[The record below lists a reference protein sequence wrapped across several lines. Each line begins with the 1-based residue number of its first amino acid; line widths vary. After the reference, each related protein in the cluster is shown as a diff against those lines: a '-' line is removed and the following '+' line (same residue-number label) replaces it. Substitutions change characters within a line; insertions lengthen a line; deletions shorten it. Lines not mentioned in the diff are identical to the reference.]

1 MIEVLSPLTFL
12 MNRTVRIYNIEK
24 MSDGQG
30 KPESLHNLQKS
41 MQAGQIIPLHLGDR
55 LTIRSSWGMPNRTW
69 GVLVDGNADISQQC
83 VLVAQKANHILSW
96 AASKETW
103 TAGGWR

>member
-1 MIEVLSPLTFL
+1 MAKENQSHYIICRSPC
-12 MNRTVRIYNIEK
+12 R
-24 MSDGQG
+24 QG
-30 KPESLHNLQKS
+30 EQG
-41 MQAGQIIPLHLGDR
+41 GQIIPLHLGDR

-69 GVLVDGNADISQQC
+69 GVLADGNADISQQC